1 MEKTLKLYPVTLF
14 LCLAGTLTAADFP
27 QAEISNGI
35 IKAKILLPDTEHGY
49 YRGTRFDWDGVVE
62 SLTYQGHNFFGKWFD
77 KYEPTL
83 HDAIMG
89 PVEEFRTGTTA
100 LGYDEAKPGGLFVKI
115 GVGLLKK
122 IDDQKYS
129 QFRTYP
135 LVNSGTRV
143 VTPERDHVTF
153 QHDLRSEGYSYEY
166 RKTLRLP
173 FHKPELVIEH
183 SLKNT
188 GSKVIETDVYNHDFY
203 MIDNQPAGPSYRVA
217 FTFPPEAKNNLKDI
231 LEIKGDSLVYKR
243 ELQPGGESLFTPIS
257 GFSDKPVDND
267 IIVENTTAKAGV
279 QEIGNRPLSNID
291 FWTIRSTVC
300 PEGYIHMRIEPG
312 KTYTWKITYRF
323 YTLPL
328 PNGNKKKRH
337 G

>member
-27 QAEISNGI
+27 QDEISNGI

-217 FTFPPEAKNNLKDI
+217 FT
-231 LEIKGDSLVYKR
+231 
-243 ELQPGGESLFTPIS
+243 TPIS